1 MPKFVTP
8 RAVVFGEVDE
18 DPHYASAIDPF
29 PVVDTNSAES
39 LTALTNIEGLMGVP
53 ATSLPHFEPD
63 KTLDLSRAVV
73 GFNSTSD
80 QDIVALASGQTIR
93 LHRLFLSFA
102 GSTTFSIYT
111 GGSGGTLL
119 LALDIPA
126 AGILDLEFDPRPWA
140 ITASGAK
147 LTFKTSS
154 AVAVKGFADYLQSA

>member
-1 MPKFVTP
+1 MPKLVMP
-8 RAVVFGEVDE
+8 MALVFGDE
-18 DPHYASAIDPF
+18 NADPTYVEPNNPM
-29 PVVDTNSAES
+29 PVSDANSEETLA
-39 LTALTNIEGLMGVP
+39 ALGNIETLLAAP
-53 ATSLPHFEPD
+53 ATGMPHIDPD

-73 GFNSTSD
+73 SFNGTSD
-80 QDIVALASGQTIR
+80 QDVVALASGQTIR
-93 LHRLFLSFA
+93 LYRLFLSFA
-102 GSTTFSIYT
+102 GATTFSIYS
-111 GGSGGTLL
+111 GGSGGALL